1 MTQAIAGGL
10 SQRASEQESTQEQ
23 VQVLPRLRTNT
34 LHELGAENRGSTEVQ
49 PDEDGTVIVDDI
61 DTDLD
66 AWKRT
71 LNAADAIQGKL
82 HLKT

>member
-10 SQRASEQESTQEQ
+10 SQRASERESTQEH

-34 LHELGAENRGSTEVQ
+34 LHELGAENLGITEVQ
-49 PDEDGTVIVDDI
+49 PDEDGTVIVDGI
-61 DTDLD
+61 YTDLD

-71 LNAADAIQGKL
+71 LNAAYAIQGKL

>member
-1 MTQAIAGGL
+1 M
-10 SQRASEQESTQEQ
+10 SEQEPTQEQ
-23 VQVLPRLRTNT
+23 VQVLPPLRTNT
-34 LHELGAENRGSTEVQ
+34 LHELGTENPGSTEVQ

-71 LNAADAIQGKL
+71 LNAAHAIQGKL
-82 HLKT
+82 NLKT